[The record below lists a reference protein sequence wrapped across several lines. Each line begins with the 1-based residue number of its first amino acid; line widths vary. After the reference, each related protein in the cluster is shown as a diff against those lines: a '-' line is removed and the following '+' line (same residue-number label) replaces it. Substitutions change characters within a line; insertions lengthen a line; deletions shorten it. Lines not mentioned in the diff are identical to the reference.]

1 MEQCQQQEWDKA
13 VAVDVVPNHPAEV
26 VVILGD

>member
-13 VAVDVVPNHPAEV
+13 VAVDVVLNHLAEV